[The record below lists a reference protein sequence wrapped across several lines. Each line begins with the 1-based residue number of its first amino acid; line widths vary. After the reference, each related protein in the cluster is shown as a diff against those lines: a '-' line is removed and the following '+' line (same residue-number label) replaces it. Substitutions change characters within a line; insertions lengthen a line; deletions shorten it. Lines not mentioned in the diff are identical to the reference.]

1 MLHLNP
7 NVKGRWIKLGN
18 LGWQRLK
25 DIDRAEKGRDTGKD
39 VLLVHLK
46 RGGAPMIYR
55 GNQIENCKKVL
66 DEEAGR

>member
-25 DIDRAEKGRDTGKD
+25 DIAGADKATDSGKPILQIRLKKGGP
-39 VLLVHLK
+39 
-46 RGGAPMIYR
+46 PMIYR
-55 GNQIENCKKVL
+55 GKFIDNCKAVL
-66 DEEAGR
+66 DREVTP